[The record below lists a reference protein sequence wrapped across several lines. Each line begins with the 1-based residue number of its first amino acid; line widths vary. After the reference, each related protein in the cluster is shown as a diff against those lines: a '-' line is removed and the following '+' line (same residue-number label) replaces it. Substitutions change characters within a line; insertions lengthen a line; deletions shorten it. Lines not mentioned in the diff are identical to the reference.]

1 MENKIC
7 LKCRESKDVCEF
19 NKDKNRSDGLQPL
32 CKTCNKEY
40 KLNWYLKNKERL
52 SDKSKIYYENNK
64 ELVIERVKVWGNNN
78 QEKIKGYKKDY
89 VVNNRDIINKRMSE
103 RKKNEPILK
112 LKMLYRSKINKILGS
127 KREKTFDLIGCTP
140 LQLKQYLEEQFIE
153 GMSWDNHGLYGW
165 HIDHI
170 IPISSAKND
179 EELKKLCHYTN
190 LQPLWALD
198 NIRKRDKILDGI
210 KN

>member
-1 MENKIC
+1 MEIKIC
-7 LKCRESKDVCEF
+7 LKCRLSKNICDF
-19 NKDKNRSDGLQPL
+19 NNDKNRNDGLQPI
-32 CKTCNKEY
+32 CKVCNKEY
-40 KLNWYLKNKERL
+40 KSEYYSKNKNKIL
-52 SDKSKIYYENNK
+52 DKSKIYYEQNK
-64 ELVIERVKVWGNNN
+64 EHVIERVKSWGEDN
-78 QEKIKGYKKDY
+78 QDKIKEYKKSY
-89 VVNNRDIINKRMSE
+89 VKNNRDAINKRMSE

-127 KREKTFDLIGCTP
+127 KREKTFDLIGCSP
-140 LQLKQYLEEQFIE
+140 SQLKEYLEKQFWV
-153 GMSWDNHGLYGW
+153 GMTWKNHGLFGW

-198 NIRKRDKILDGI
+198 NIRKRDNIINGS
-210 KN
+210 

>member
-1 MENKIC
+1 MEIKTC
-7 LKCRESKDVCEF
+7 LKCQLSKNTCDF
-19 NKDKNRSDGLQPL
+19 NKDKNRNDGLQPI
-32 CKTCNKEY
+32 CKVCNKEY
-40 KLNWYLKNKERL
+40 KLEYYLKNKSKIL
-52 SDKSKIYYENNK
+52 DKSKIYYEHNK
-64 ELVIERVKVWGNNN
+64 GQVIERVKLWGENN
-78 QEKIKGYKKDY
+78 QDKVKEYKKSY
-89 VVNNRDIINKRMSE
+89 VKNNRDIINERMSE

-127 KREKTFDLIGCTP
+127 KKEKTFDLIGCSP
-140 LQLKQYLEEQFIE
+140 LQLKEHHEKQFWV
-153 GMSWDNHGLYGW
+153 GMTWEKHELFGW

-198 NIRKRDKILDGI
+198 NIRKRDKIINGD
-210 KN
+210 

>member
-7 LKCRESKDVCEF
+7 LKCEESKDTCEF
-19 NKDKNRSDGLQPL
+19 SKDKNRHDGLQPS
-32 CKTCNKEY
+32 CKDCNKEY
-40 KLNWYLKNKERL
+40 KRTYYLKNKNKIL
-52 SDKSKIYYENNK
+52 DKSKIYYINNK
-64 ELVIERVKVWGNNN
+64 DHVINRVKYWGDSNI
-78 QEKIKGYKKDY
+78 EKVKGYKKDY
-89 VVNNRDIINKRMSE
+89 VVKNRNLINKRMSE

-127 KREKTFDLIGCTP
+127 RKEKTFDLIGCSP
-140 LQLKQYLEEQFIE
+140 LELKKHIE
-153 GMSWDNHGLYGW
+153 KEFVRGMKWDNHGLFGW

-170 IPISSAKND
+170 IPLSSAKNK

-198 NIRKRDKILDGI
+198 NIQKRDKLLNGI
-210 KN
+210 QN

>member
-1 MENKIC
+1 METKTC
-7 LKCRESKDVCEF
+7 LKCQLSKNICDF
-19 NKDKNRSDGLQPL
+19 NKDKNRNDGLQPI
-32 CKTCNKEY
+32 CKVCNKEY
-40 KLNWYLKNKERL
+40 KLEYYLKNKSKIL
-52 SDKSKIYYENNK
+52 DKSKIYYEHNK
-64 ELVIERVKVWGNNN
+64 GHVIERVKLWGENN
-78 QEKIKGYKKDY
+78 QEKVKEYKKSY
-89 VVNNRDIINKRMSE
+89 VKNNRDIINERMSE

-127 KREKTFDLIGCTP
+127 KKEKTFDLIGCSP
-140 LQLKQYLEEQFIE
+140 LQLKEYLEKQFRM
-153 GMSWDNHGLYGW
+153 GMTWENHGLFGW

-198 NIRKRDKILDGI
+198 NIRKRDKIINGD
-210 KN
+210 

>member
-1 MENKIC
+1 MEIKIC
-7 LKCRESKDVCEF
+7 LKCRLSKNICDF
-19 NKDKNRSDGLQPL
+19 NNDKNRNDGLQPI
-32 CKTCNKEY
+32 CKVCNKEY
-40 KLNWYLKNKERL
+40 KSEYYSKNKNKIL
-52 SDKSKIYYENNK
+52 DKSKIYYEQNK
-64 ELVIERVKVWGNNN
+64 EHVIERVKSWGEDN
-78 QEKIKGYKKDY
+78 QDKIKEYKKSY
-89 VVNNRDIINKRMSE
+89 VKNNRDAINKRMSE

-127 KREKTFDLIGCTP
+127 KREKTFDLIGCSP
-140 LQLKQYLEEQFIE
+140 SQLKEYLEKQFWV
-153 GMSWDNHGLYGW
+153 GMTWKNHGLFGW

-198 NIRKRDKILDGI
+198 NIRKRDNIINGT
-210 KN
+210 